1 MRSLRL
7 LMLVVA
13 LFAAGCAT
21 TTSSDS
27 LYQALGAEPGVRR
40 LVDEV
45 VRELHSDTRI
55 NALFKETDD
64 AYFKERLFEQI
75 CELSGGDCEYTGLS
89 MEEAHS
95 GMQLTETDFNYFVDD
110 VRVGMTRAGIG
121 IGAQNRL
128 LALFRPMH
136 GDTLHK

>member
-1 MRSLRL
+1 MPFIRYAALAL
-7 LMLVVA
+7 AMLV
-13 LFAAGCAT
+13 AGCAST
-21 TTSSDS
+21 PTDS

-45 VRELHSDTRI
+45 VSELHGDARI

-75 CELSGGDCEYTGLS
+75 CELSGGGCEYTGLS

-110 VRVGMTRAGIG
+110 VRVGMTRAGVG

>member
-1 MRSLRL
+1 MAFIRHAALAL
-7 LMLVVA
+7 AMLVS
-13 LFAAGCAT
+13 GCAGT
-21 TTSSDS
+21 PTDS

-45 VRELHSDTRI
+45 VLELHGDSRI

-64 AYFKERLFEQI
+64 AYFRERLFEQI
-75 CELSGGDCEYTGLS
+75 CELSGGGCEYTGLS

-110 VRVGMTRAGIG
+110 VRTGMTRAGIS

>member
-1 MRSLRL
+1 MIRRFVLMMLCAL
-7 LMLVVA
+7 L
-13 LFAAGCAT
+13 AACA
-21 TTSSDS
+21 SSGKDS
-27 LYQALGAEPGVRR
+27 LYQALGGEAGVRK

-45 VRELHSDTRI
+45 VLELHNDTRI

-75 CELSGGDCEYTGLS
+75 CELSGGGCEYTGLD

-95 GMQLTETDFNYFVDD
+95 GMALTATDFNYFVEDT
-110 VRVGMTRAGIG
+110 RIGMTRAGIS

-136 GDTLHK
+136 GDTLNK

>member
-1 MRSLRL
+1 MAFIRHVVLAL
-7 LMLVVA
+7 AMLV
-13 LFAAGCAT
+13 AGCASAPT
-21 TTSSDS
+21 GS

-45 VRELHSDTRI
+45 VLELHGDRRI

-75 CELSGGDCEYTGLS
+75 CELSGGGCEYTGLS

-110 VRVGMTRAGIG
+110 VRVGMTRAGVSIS
-121 IGAQNRL
+121 AQNRL

>member
-1 MRSLRL
+1 MHSIRSIVLAL
-7 LMLVVA
+7 LAVLA
-13 LFAAGCAT
+13 GGCAT
-21 TTSSDS
+21 TASDS

-45 VRELHSDTRI
+45 VLELHGDSRI
-55 NALFKETDD
+55 NALFKDTDD

-75 CELSGGDCEYTGLS
+75 CELSGGGCTYTGLS

>member
-1 MRSLRL
+1 MAFIRHAALVL
-7 LMLVVA
+7 AMLV
-13 LFAAGCAT
+13 AGCVST
-21 TTSSDS
+21 PTDS

-45 VRELHSDTRI
+45 VLELHGDSRI

-75 CELSGGDCEYTGLS
+75 CELSGGGCEYTGLS

-110 VRVGMTRAGIG
+110 VRVGMTRAGIS
-121 IGAQNRL
+121 IAAQNRL

>member
-1 MRSLRL
+1 MTRTQNIAFILA
-7 LMLVVA
+7 MLT
-13 LFAAGCAT
+13 AGCAST
-21 TTSSDS
+21 PADS
-27 LYQALGAEPGVRR
+27 LYQALGNEPGVRR

-75 CELSGGDCEYTGLS
+75 CELSGGGCTYTGLS

>member
-1 MRSLRL
+1 MAFIRHVALVL
-7 LMLVVA
+7 TMLV
-13 LFAAGCAT
+13 AGCAST
-21 TTSSDS
+21 PTDS

-45 VRELHSDTRI
+45 VLELHGDSRI

-75 CELSGGDCEYTGLS
+75 CELSGGGCEYTGLS

-110 VRVGMTRAGIG
+110 VRVGMTRAGVSIA
-121 IGAQNRL
+121 AQNRL